1 MSKRPFVIAGFVL
14 LGLVLVAGLGA
25 FVYYQSLRSTPQYS
39 LALLV
44 DSAKRDDKAEI
55 AKLVDIDGVV
65 DDFVPQI
72 TNKAVEL
79 YGRGQPP
86 EVLRKVATLALPLL
100 PAVKE
105 RARAELPRVIRD
117 RTARFGSV
125 PFFAM
130 VMGAEKYLDISING
144 DIATIKSKLP
154 EHQLEMKMKKNGD
167 RWQIVGVRDE
177 QLATAIARKVGQ
189 EIMAVAVGGRSGG
202 RIRDRKSYGITE
214 TGRGIGQI
222 VMEKPFETS
231 LAELETIVG
240 RLENGDLPLEESLEL
255 FEQGIKLS
263 RECRTRLTNAERR
276 IEILMKDA
284 DGELTAAEFDP
295 ETTRG

>member
-1 MSKRPFVIAGFVL
+1 MSKRPFAIAGFVL

-25 FVYYQSLRSTPQYS
+25 LVYYQSLKSTPQYS

-44 DSAKRDDKAEI
+44 DAAKRDDKTEI

-86 EVLRKVATLALPLL
+86 EVLRKVAKLALPLL

-144 DIATIKSKLP
+144 DIATVKSKLQDHP
-154 EHQLEMKMKKNGD
+154 LEMKMKKNGD
-167 RWQIVGVRDE
+167 RWQIVGVKDE

-189 EIMAVAVGGRSGG
+189 EIMAVAVGGGKKAA
-202 RIRDRKSYGITE
+202 DE
-214 TGRGIGQI
+214 FGIGNLT
-222 VMEKPFETS
+222 ELLKK
-231 LAELETIVG
+231 AE
-240 RLENGDLPLEESLEL
+240 EL
-255 FEQGIKLS
+255 VK
-263 RECRTRLTNAERR
+263 
-276 IEILMKDA
+276 
-284 DGELTAAEFDP
+284 
-295 ETTRG
+295 

>member
-1 MSKRPFVIAGFVL
+1 MSKRPFAIAGFVV
-14 LGLVLVAGLGA
+14 LGLVLVAWLGA
-25 FVYYQSLRSTPQYS
+25 FVYYQSLKSTPQYS

-44 DSAKRDDKAEI
+44 DAAKRDDKAEI
-55 AKLVDIDGVV
+55 AKLIDIDGVV

-86 EVLRKVATLALPLL
+86 EVLKKVARLALPLL

-144 DIATIKSKLP
+144 DTAVVKSKIP
-154 EHQLEMKMKKNGD
+154 EHPLEMKMKKNRD

-189 EIMAVAVGGRSGG
+189 EIMAVAVGGGKRAA
-202 RIRDRKSYGITE
+202 DE
-214 TGRGIGQI
+214 FGIGNLTELLKQ
-222 VMEKPFETS
+222 
-231 LAELETIVG
+231 AE
-240 RLENGDLPLEESLEL
+240 EL
-255 FEQGIKLS
+255 VK
-263 RECRTRLTNAERR
+263 
-276 IEILMKDA
+276 
-284 DGELTAAEFDP
+284 
-295 ETTRG
+295 